1 MNPARILIVEDDLIV
16 ARDIA
21 QQLARMGHHVVGS
34 TARGDDALVLAL
46 ETEPNLIL
54 MDIQLEGETD
64 GIAAAERI
72 QKRLGVPIVYL
83 TAFADSRTVQ
93 RAAATE
99 PFGYL
104 IKPFEDSQLRT
115 AIEVARYKHAAEKK
129 LRESER
135 RYAVTLSSIG
145 DAVIATDAE
154 ARVTFMNAI
163 ASSLTGW
170 SETDA
175 VGRPLPDVFRIVDED
190 TRATV
195 EDPAAKVLRL
205 GAIVGLSS
213 KTTLLAKNG
222 REIAIDDSGAP
233 IVDDHGKLIGVVL
246 VFRDV
251 TGRRLLE
258 RAEHLRQAK
267 ETAEAANRA
276 KDEFLANVSH
286 EIRTPMN
293 AIVGMTDLV
302 LETPLRDDQ
311 RRSLKSVQSAAGSLL
326 AIIDDLLDFS
336 KIEAGKFELDPSA
349 FSLRELLGDLTR
361 ALSPR
366 ALQKGLTLTCT
377 VDPEVPALVIGDAGR
392 LRQVLVN
399 LTGNAIK
406 FTPKGTVSVRAARGE
421 TARSHGVAVR
431 FVVQD
436 TGIGIPRNKLASI
449 FRAFEQEDMTT
460 TRNYGGT
467 GLGLTIAARIVSM
480 MGGDI
485 AVESKV
491 NRGSTFTFTTHFGA
505 RGADPVIDGEAPRPS
520 LERAIPAA
528 SDALRVLV
536 AEDHPLNL
544 ELLYRLLLT
553 RGHVVR
559 TARNGREA
567 LDLMHREAFDL
578 LLLDIHM
585 PEIDGFS
592 VVESVRDRERTE
604 GGHLPVIALTARSR
618 AEDRARGLAAGMDEL
633 LVKPIDARSL
643 WDAIDRVCDRSST
656 RTHGGATD
664 VAVERAASRRAPA
677 GLLSPRVLLNACGED
692 AGILRVLCETL
703 RLTLPKS
710 IDGLKSALDDDDAP
724 RLCEA
729 AHALRGTVSVF
740 STHAGSLLSDIEDH
754 AASGELAAARAL
766 FGKLPALA
774 SELVRETGG
783 VSIESL
789 LNDSRR

>member
-1 MNPARILIVEDDLIV
+1 MNPARILVVEDDLIV

-21 QQLARMGHHVVGS
+21 QQLTRMGHQVVGS
-34 TARGDDALVLAL
+34 ASRGDDALVLAL
-46 ETEPNLIL
+46 ESEPNLVL

-72 QKRLGVPIVYL
+72 RARLGVPIVYL

-115 AIEVARYKHAAEKK
+115 AIEFALYKHAAEKK
-129 LRESER
+129 LRDSER

-170 SETDA
+170 SEADA

-190 TRATV
+190 TRATL

-205 GAIVGLSS
+205 GTIVGLSS
-213 KTTLLAKNG
+213 RTALVAKDG

-233 IVDDHGKLIGVVL
+233 IVDDQGKLIGVVL

-258 RAEHLRQAK
+258 RAEQLRQAK
-267 ETAEAANRA
+267 EAAEAANRA

-349 FSLRELLGDLTR
+349 FSLRELLGDMTR

-366 ALQKGLTLTCT
+366 ALQKGLTLACT
-377 VDPEVPALVIGDAGR
+377 VDSEVPTLIVGDAGR

-406 FTPKGTVSVRAARGE
+406 FTPKGDVSVRAELDE
-421 TARSHGVAVR
+421 TARPDAVAVR
-431 FVVQD
+431 FVVKD
-436 TGIGIPRNKLASI
+436 TGIGIPQSKLASI

-485 AVESKV
+485 AVESTV
-491 NRGSTFTFTTHFGA
+491 NRGSTLTFTAHFGTHA
-505 RGADPVIDGEAPRPS
+505 GDPVIDRDVPAPS
-520 LERAIPAA
+520 FGGALPAA
-528 SDALRVLV
+528 IDGLRVLV

-544 ELLYRLLLT
+544 ELLHRLLLT

-567 LDLMHREAFDL
+567 LDLIHRETFDL

-618 AEDRARGLAAGMDEL
+618 AEDRARGLAAGMDDL
-633 LVKPIDARSL
+633 LVKPIDAHSL
-643 WDAIDRVCDRSST
+643 WAAIDRVCDRSPS
-656 RTHGGATD
+656 RVRDGA
-664 VAVERAASRRAPA
+664 ANAAPERAPT

-692 AGILRVLCETL
+692 AGILQVLCETL

-710 IDGLKSALDDDDAP
+710 IDGLKRALDDADAP

-729 AHALRGTVSVF
+729 AHALRGTLSVF

-754 AASGELAAARAL
+754 AASGELAAAHAL

-774 SELVRETGG
+774 SDLVRETGG